1 MNEQEKKENEKDAVS
16 LVLLHSSEADDV
28 AAIMDLAVYG
38 LTEMTS
44 KHNKSR
50 LENIVLQVL
59 AGRLRKVLEAL
70 PKTESL
76 IKTEKSYRCLEN
88 IIFKNGSPIIRKNE
102 ECKSSIPEI
111 RHAGTS
117 AQTIWKGEAYKLSIE
132 QHVHAAEASKTGAP
146 DQLATAAV
154 EVKFYGEELDLME
167 SAACAANKSLSEFAA
182 EAALKYAEIYLC
194 AFFSAKADV
203 RIKHGLI

>member
-1 MNEQEKKENEKDAVS
+1 MNEQEKKENEKDAVN

-117 AQTIWKGEAYKLSIE
+117 AQTIWKGEAYKLSLE

>member
-16 LVLLHSSEADDV
+16 LVLLHSSEAEDV
-28 AAIMDLAVYG
+28 EAIMDLAVYG

-44 KHNKSR
+44 KGNKSR

-59 AGRLRKVLEAL
+59 AGRMRKVLEAL
-70 PKTESL
+70 PNSESL
-76 IKTEKSYRCLEN
+76 IKTEKSYRSLEN
-88 IIFKNGSPIIRKNE
+88 IIFKNESPIIRKNE

-117 AQTIWKGEAYKLSIE
+117 AQTIWKGEAYKLSLE

>member
-16 LVLLHSSEADDV
+16 LVLLHSSEAEDV
-28 AAIMDLAVYG
+28 EAIMDLAVYG

-117 AQTIWKGEAYKLSIE
+117 AQTIWKGEAYKLSLE

-146 DQLATAAV
+146 DELATAAV
-154 EVKFYGEELDLME
+154 EVKFYGEELELMG
-167 SAACAANKSLSEFAA
+167 SAACAANMSLSEFAA
-182 EAALKYAEIYLC
+182 EAALEYAEIYLR
-194 AFFSAKADV
+194 AFAAAKTDV
-203 RIKHGLI
+203 ELKHGLI

>member
-76 IKTEKSYRCLEN
+76 IKTEKSYRGLEN
-88 IIFKNGSPIIRKNE
+88 IIFKNESPIIRKNE

-117 AQTIWKGEAYKLSIE
+117 AQTIWKGEAYKLSLE
-132 QHVHAAEASKTGAP
+132 QHVHADTCAKTGAP
-146 DQLATAAV
+146 AELATAAV

-167 SAACAANKSLSEFAA
+167 SAAYAANKSLSEFAA
-182 EAALKYAEIYLC
+182 EAALEYAEIYLR
-194 AFFSAKADV
+194 AYAAADADV